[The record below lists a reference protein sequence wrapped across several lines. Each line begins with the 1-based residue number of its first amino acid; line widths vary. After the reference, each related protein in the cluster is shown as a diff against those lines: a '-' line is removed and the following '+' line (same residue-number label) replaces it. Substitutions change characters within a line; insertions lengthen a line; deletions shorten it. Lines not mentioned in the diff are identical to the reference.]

1 MKWNPINNVLMICV
15 FVFIIPIK
23 YKYSTV
29 EEGRANVPASVQT
42 SQPEINPDPSTA
54 PILVQSNDEEM
65 GAVDPT
71 LHFVAEYDD
80 NETLA
85 ESSEISA
92 PVRIDDNEI
101 GNDILSSFA
110 QVQVNGENMEDNSFD
125 LYNPGQHNQSQHD
138 SDKVAMEVSDPDF
151 SIFIR
156 NPSKQ
161 EVFTEGYPKDIIGK
175 AFVGGKALPEDSLV
189 WESNLDGKI
198 GTGSSISTEVLSIG
212 EHTLTLSVDDGSGIA
227 ISQSIFI
234 KKINRPII
242 SVIEEESTID
252 RENSKKSNGP
262 VLMDNGDDTLTNIN
276 TDLMWQKRITSS
288 QLNWQN
294 ACSYCDHLNF
304 AGYDDWRVPEAH
316 EYFELVNDRG
326 STVSRDFNNYSVQ
339 QWTKTMYPKRNN
351 YIMTVE
357 FEYFIKYKGF
367 LPRPIPAYKNAKNFV
382 RCVR

>member
-1 MKWNPINNVLMICV
+1 MKWNMLNNVAMICV
-15 FVFIIPIK
+15 LVLIIPIK

-29 EEGRANVPASVQT
+29 EVERANVPVSVQT
-42 SQPEINPDPSTA
+42 DQPEINADFSSA

-65 GAVDPT
+65 DTVDPDPPLLAKDADHET
-71 LHFVAEYDD
+71 VAER
-80 NETLA
+80 
-85 ESSEISA
+85 SEFSA
-92 PVRIDDNEI
+92 PAQIDDNEI
-101 GNDILSSFA
+101 GDDGLTSFA
-110 QVQVNGENMEDNSFD
+110 RLQIQGEDLADNSFD
-125 LYNPGQHNQSQHD
+125 LYNPGQHD
-138 SDKVAMEVSDPDF
+138 ADKVVMQVSEPDF

-175 AFVGGKALPEDSLV
+175 AFVGGEALPEDSLV

-212 EHTLTLSVDDGSGIA
+212 EHTITLSVDDGSGIA

-242 SVIEEESTID
+242 SVIEAESTID
-252 RENSKKSNGP
+252 REKSKRSNGP
-262 VLMDNGDDTLTNIN
+262 LLMDNGDDTLTNIN

-304 AGYDDWRVPEAH
+304 AGYDDWRLPEAH
-316 EYFELVNDRG
+316 EYFELVNGQG
-326 STVSRDFNNYSVQ
+326 STISRDFNNYSIQ
-339 QWTKTMYPKRNN
+339 QWTQTNYPKKNQ
-351 YIMTVE
+351 YLLTVE

-367 LPRPIPAYKNAKNFV
+367 IPRSTPAYKNAKHFV

>member
-1 MKWNPINNVLMICV
+1 MLNNVVMICV
-15 FVFIIPIK
+15 FVLIIPIK

-29 EEGRANVPASVQT
+29 EEERANVLVSVQT
-42 SQPEINPDPSTA
+42 NQSEISADLSTA
-54 PILVQSNDEEM
+54 PILAQSNDEEM
-65 GAVDPT
+65 GTVDPDPP
-71 LHFVAEYDD
+71 LLAEFGD
-80 NETLA
+80 NETPT
-85 ESSEISA
+85 ESSETSA
-92 PVRIDDNEI
+92 PARIDVNPNRDDE
-101 GNDILSSFA
+101 LRSFA
-110 QVQVNGENMEDNSFD
+110 QLQINGKDLEDNSFD
-125 LYNPGQHNQSQHD
+125 LYHPGQYNLGQHD
-138 SDKVAMEVSDPDF
+138 SDKVVMEVSDPDF

-212 EHTLTLSVDDGSGIA
+212 EHTITLSVDDGSGIA

-252 RENSKKSNGP
+252 RQNSKKSNGP

-276 TDLMWQKRITSS
+276 TDLTWQKRITSS

-304 AGYDDWRVPEAH
+304 AGYDDWRVPEAY
-316 EYFELVNDRG
+316 EYFELVNDQG

-339 QWTKTMYPKRNN
+339 QWTKTKYSKRNN
-351 YIMTVE
+351 YIMTIE

-367 LPRPIPAYKNAKNFV
+367 LPRPVPAYKNAKNFV